1 MNPRLPG
8 VLDAFTGLD
17 VLVVGEAMLDGYL
30 EGTSGRL
37 CQEAPV
43 PVVSVASRRDAPGG
57 AANAAANARTLGA
70 RVRLL
75 SVVGDDPEG
84 SALRQALAAQG
95 VSADHLLVRPG
106 RRTLAKQRVL
116 ASGQLLVRFDQGDT
130 APVRGP
136 GEEALIDR
144 LSELFGRSDA
154 VIVSDYGYGILTPRV
169 RATLA
174 GLQARSPRTLVVD
187 SKDLAAYRGVGPTAV
202 KPNYHEALRLLGLA
216 PECGPQ
222 ARSESPC
229 GTEAR
234 APAEEG
240 GRVGLIAARGRDV
253 LEVTGARIAAVTL
266 DTDGALVFE
275 RDRPPYRTYARP
287 NPHSR
292 AAGAG
297 DTFVSALALAL
308 AAGADTPAAAEL
320 AAAAAAAVV
329 AKDGTAL
336 CSAAELR
343 AHLSAGDKPSD
354 LAGLAARLDLLR
366 RQGRRI
372 VLTNGCFD
380 ILHRGHVTYLSR
392 AKALGDVLVVG
403 VNSDES
409 IRRLKGPDRPI
420 NTLED
425 RVGVL
430 AALSCV
436 DHVVAFHED
445 TPHELVRAVRPHV
458 FVKGGD
464 YTRDRLPEAALVEE
478 LGGVVHILPFVA
490 DRSTT
495 GVIERI
501 RAAPDGAPRPLPAPR
516 LAVAA
521 SLNGHPRNGHAQP

>member
-1 MNPRLPG
+1 MNPRLPR
-8 VLDAFTGLD
+8 VLDAFADLD

-43 PVVSVASRRDAPGG
+43 PVVSVTARRDAPGG
-57 AANAAANARTLGA
+57 AANTAANARALGA

-75 SVVGDDPEG
+75 SVAGDDAEFEVLRA
-84 SALRQALAAQG
+84 ALDSLGVCTDALLAC
-95 VSADHLLVRPG
+95 PG

-116 ASGQLLVRFDQGDT
+116 AGGQLLVRFDQGDT
-130 APVRGP
+130 GPVAGAA
-136 GEEALIDR
+136 EQALIDR
-144 LSELFGRSDA
+144 LADLFGRVDA
-154 VIVSDYGYGILTPRV
+154 VLVSDYGYGVLTPRV
-169 RATLA
+169 LAVLA
-174 GLQARSPRTLVVD
+174 GLQARSPRVVVAD
-187 SKDLAAYRGVGPTAV
+187 SKSLGAYRGVGLTAV
-202 KPNYHEALRLLGLA
+202 KPNYCEALRLLGLD
-216 PECGPQ
+216 PERG
-222 ARSESPC
+222 
-229 GTEAR
+229 R
-234 APAEEG
+234 AELMAD
-240 GRVGLIAARGRDV
+240 RGRDV
-253 LEVTGARIAAVTL
+253 LEATGARIAAVTL

-297 DTFVSALALAL
+297 DTYAAALALAL

-320 AAAAAAAVV
+320 AAAAAAVVV
-329 AKDGTAL
+329 AKDGTAR
-336 CSAAELR
+336 CSAGELR
-343 AHLSAGDKPSD
+343 AHLSAEDKPSN
-354 LAGLAARLDLLR
+354 LGELIARLDVQR

-409 IRRLKGPDRPI
+409 IRRLKGPGRPI

-425 RVGVL
+425 RLGVL

-495 GVIERI
+495 GMIERI
-501 RAAPDGAPRPLPAPR
+501 RAASAPPAPR
-516 LAVAA
+516 QAAGPALAA
-521 SLNGHPRNGHAQP
+521 SLNGHPRNGHAAP